1 MKKNLSEC
9 SKLEVAQIL
18 DVALK
23 SFSIFSESVLEDRML
38 PLPFD
43 IKDKRRICMMLE
55 AGGYIERLSYQSNN
69 SNAPTVFPHIFS
81 ITPKGMMFYLTSSF
95 VCEYNKKQKALKEES
110 FRVKKVRWELCISIL
125 SLILSIIVFLDNAQI
140 ISFRFY

>member
-81 ITPKGMMFYLTSSF
+81 ITPKGMLFYTMNSF
-95 VCEYNKKQKALKEES
+95 VSEYMREQESQKEAKFKSKKIKS
-110 FRVKKVRWELCISIL
+110 ELCISFISLFISLL
-125 SLILSIIVFLDNAQI
+125 SFA
-140 ISFRFY
+140 ISLWSKGL

>member
-43 IKDKRRICMMLE
+43 VKDKRRICMMLE

-81 ITPKGMMFYLTSSF
+81 ITPKGMLFYTMNSF
-95 VCEYNKKQKALKEES
+95 VSEYMREQESQKEAKFKSKKIKS
-110 FRVKKVRWELCISIL
+110 ELCISFISLFISLL
-125 SLILSIIVFLDNAQI
+125 SFA
-140 ISFRFY
+140 ISLWNKGL

>member
-23 SFSIFSESVLEDRML
+23 SFSTFSESVLEDRML

-43 IKDKRRICMMLE
+43 VKDKRRICMMLE

-81 ITPKGMMFYLTSSF
+81 ITPKGMLFYTMNSF
-95 VCEYNKKQKALKEES
+95 VSEYMREQESQKEAKFKSKKIKS
-110 FRVKKVRWELCISIL
+110 ELCISFISLFISLL
-125 SLILSIIVFLDNAQI
+125 SFA
-140 ISFRFY
+140 ISLWNKGL

>member
-23 SFSIFSESVLEDRML
+23 SFSTFSESVLEDRML

-43 IKDKRRICMMLE
+43 VKDKRRICMMLE

-81 ITPKGMMFYLTSSF
+81 ITPKGMLFYTMNSF
-95 VCEYNKKQKALKEES
+95 VSEYMREQESQKEAKFKSKKIKS
-110 FRVKKVRWELCISIL
+110 ELCISFISLFISLL
-125 SLILSIIVFLDNAQI
+125 SFA
-140 ISFRFY
+140 ISLWSKGL

>member
-23 SFSIFSESVLEDRML
+23 SFSTFSESVLEDRML

-43 IKDKRRICMMLE
+43 VKDKRRICMMLE

-69 SNAPTVFPHIFS
+69 SNALTVFPHIFS
-81 ITPKGMMFYLTSSF
+81 ITPKGMLFYTMNSF
-95 VCEYNKKQKALKEES
+95 VSEYMREQESQKEAKFKSKKIKS
-110 FRVKKVRWELCISIL
+110 ELCISFISLFISLL
-125 SLILSIIVFLDNAQI
+125 SFA
-140 ISFRFY
+140 ISLWSKGL